1 MTLLSTL
8 SASLDHFSLFAPDQD
23 FFWQNAIFDKSR
35 WEPFTKGTRIF
46 LTITT
51 ALLLMY
57 EMRAARLRERI
68 SKKTKRW
75 VAITLTVV
83 AFFTY
88 FDFFNPNVRYSE
100 YYHRHEFYH
109 YYLGSKYFKEVG
121 YKQLYECTAVAEVDL
136 GRGAQIRKREIR
148 DLRVNLIK
156 PMEAT
161 EVIKDP
167 QHCKKNFTPERWEAF
182 KKDVDWFQKTA

>member
-8 SASLDHFSLFAPDQD
+8 SASLDHFSLFAPGQD
-23 FFWQNAIFDKSR
+23 FFWQSSIFEKNR
-35 WEPFTKGTRIF
+35 WEAFTKGTRIF
-46 LTITT
+46 LTIAT

-75 VAITLTVV
+75 VAIALTVV

-121 YKQLYECTAVAEVDL
+121 YKRLYECTAVAEIDN
-136 GRGAQIRKREIR
+136 GRRSSIERRQIR
-148 DLRVNLIK
+148 DLSVNLIK
-156 PMEAT
+156 QM
-161 EVIKDP
+161 KDTYVLDKP
-167 QHCKKNFTPERWEAF
+167 EQCKKHFTPARWEAF
-182 KKDVDWFQKTA
+182 RKDVDWF